1 MLFFYLWD
9 QWHIERY
16 LTHNHIMSLIS
27 FRGGKEMQ
35 ETISILEKRLLNTRE
50 KIRTI
55 RRDITGGVVEDK
67 VKELGKKGYDELDR
81 DLGALHKMVV
91 DGKAKATEAGSKI
104 YDELEADI
112 SAARI
117 KLKEKRNEITGGVGE
132 TKAREAAKIIKEKG
146 EVVLREIEEDIGKVS
161 DKLKKA
167 QNSE

>member
-1 MLFFYLWD
+1 
-9 QWHIERY
+9 
-16 LTHNHIMSLIS
+16 
-27 FRGGKEMQ
+27 MQ

-67 VKELGKKGYDELDR
+67 IKELGKNGYDELDR
-81 DLGALHKMVV
+81 DLDALHKMVV

-112 SAARI
+112 SAART
-117 KLKEKRNEITGGVGE
+117 KLKEKRNEITGGIGE
-132 TKAREAAKIIKEKG
+132 TKAREAAKTIKEKG

-167 QNSE
+167 QNSK